1 MEVNCSAGYEERS
14 GGCVTI
20 PTAGTSPVQLIAGVT
35 VGVFA
40 ILAFIGVLCYFAKN
54 PHKFRQLLVSFLLN
68 EVAIAASICLEIWDM
83 FGDGYLFFSV
93 LNADANTKQ
102 NLGSTIVILWVIFF
116 CIATAVSITCFG
128 LKIHAGI
135 LVFRRRQ
142 SEFKLGES
150 ELDAYTE
157 KHRKLLLDCQ
167 KSIKLIAANL
177 LVGCLE
183 DAPFGVLGL
192 LYLLKMSQTGSGHSN
207 LLQMLSVA
215 SSFLMLGIK
224 CSKLPQL
231 KALLDSASKQ
241 QRKCKRM
248 VLGPSA
254 EDLKKWLAS
263 FQQFKVLIPKFD
275 GMTGTQMLEMYDD
288 EPLKQLGLYSEVD
301 RKYLLL
307 QIARVREHAKIA
319 AGRTPIRLAAS
330 SIELENVLPGDD
342 RLARATSTDTERAVC

>member
-1 MEVNCSAGYEERS
+1 
-14 GGCVTI
+14 
-20 PTAGTSPVQLIAGVT
+20 
-35 VGVFA
+35 
-40 ILAFIGVLCYFAKN
+40 
-54 PHKFRQLLVSFLLN
+54 
-68 EVAIAASICLEIWDM
+68 M

-183 DAPFGVLGL
+183 VCHSILMCLMHLSQQDAPFGVLGL
-192 LYLLKMSQTGSGHSN
+192 LYLLKRSQTGSGDLN
-207 LLQMLSVA
+207 ALQMLSVA

-241 QRKCKRM
+241 QGKCKRM

-263 FQQFKVLIPKFD
+263 FEQFKVLIPKFD

-319 AGRTPIRLAAS
+319 AGAATC
-330 SIELENVLPGDD
+330 LFVLNAYWCTVLCRPHTNPPCS
-342 RLARATSTDTERAVC
+342 LLH